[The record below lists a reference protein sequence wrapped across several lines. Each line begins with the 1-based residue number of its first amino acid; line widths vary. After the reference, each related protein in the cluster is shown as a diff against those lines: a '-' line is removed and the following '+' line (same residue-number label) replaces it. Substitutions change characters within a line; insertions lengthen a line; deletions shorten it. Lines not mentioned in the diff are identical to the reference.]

1 MLCMMAMTYVLTMS
15 PIHNLLTLFA
25 TLLQEW
31 REIQDALHPGQTA
44 FDRAELC
51 ARVFKQKLDVLL
63 QVLYACRLNYA

>member
-1 MLCMMAMTYVLTMS
+1 M
-15 PIHNLLTLFA
+15 LTLFA
-25 TLLQEW
+25 KLLQEW
-31 REIQDALHPGQTA
+31 KEIQDALHPGQTA